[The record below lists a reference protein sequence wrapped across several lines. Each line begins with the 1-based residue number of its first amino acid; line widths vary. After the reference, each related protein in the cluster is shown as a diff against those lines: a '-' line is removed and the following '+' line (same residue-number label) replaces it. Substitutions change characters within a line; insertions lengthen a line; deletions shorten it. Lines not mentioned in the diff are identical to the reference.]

1 MAMTPKGRA
10 RLSILV
16 LVVVLPIWIIIAV
29 NLADLVSRENILVE
43 LLVFAVLGV
52 VWILPFKK
60 LFLGV
65 AAKNRDDQPPEGE

>member
-1 MAMTPKGRA
+1 MA
-10 RLSILV
+10 LSVTTRKWLSLLV
-16 LVVVLPIWIIIAV
+16 LVVGLPIWIVIAV
-29 NLADLVSRENILVE
+29 NLADLVSRDNILVE

-65 AAKNRDDQPPEGE
+65 SAKDRDD